1 MIDVRF
7 VLAHSLWILG
17 AAILLASFSY
27 YDWQSREQ
35 GRRRREVLRNARGWK
50 LSVAGSVLLIA
61 SGVLLM
67 EDVRWWERGVA
78 LVVWAGAARDL
89 WLATRA

>member
-7 VLAHSLWILG
+7 VFAHGLWILG
-17 AAILLASFSY
+17 AAILLAAFSY
-27 YDWQSREQ
+27 YDWLSREQ
-35 GRRRREVLRNARGWK
+35 GRRRRDVLRDARGWT

-67 EDVRWWERGVA
+67 EDSRWWERGLA